1 VAETVAASKALAEL
15 EGMAIDA
22 SAVLANMEKAVGKEQ
37 SSAIKNMITAGNLN
51 NLTEAELS
59 NLSGV
64 IDTGKDGAVSAD
76 EAINYLKAAFPE

>member
-22 SAVLANMEKAVGKEQ
+22 SAVLANMENVVGKEQ

-51 NLTEAELS
+51 NLTKAELS

>member
-51 NLTEAELS
+51 NLTKAELS
-59 NLSGV
+59 NLSDA
-64 IDTGKDGAVSAD
+64 IDTGNDGAVSAD

>member
-15 EGMAIDA
+15 EGIAENA